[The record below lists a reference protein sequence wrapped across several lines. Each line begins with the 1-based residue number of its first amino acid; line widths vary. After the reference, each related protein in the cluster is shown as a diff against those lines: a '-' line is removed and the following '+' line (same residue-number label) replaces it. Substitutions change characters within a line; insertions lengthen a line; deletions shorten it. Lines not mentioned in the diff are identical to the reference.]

1 MNPGLVY
8 TVFGL
13 NVRSDIPLEEL
24 PPAAAGAE
32 ADVDIVE
39 ASVPGTGEEIAG
51 YSAAPTGTLLRV
63 DRVGRYL
70 IEGGR
75 RITVERDRNSSER
88 NLRLFLLGSAF
99 GALLHQR
106 GLMPLHA
113 NAILV
118 NGRVVAFCGHSGA
131 GKSTIAA
138 WFHDRGYS
146 IFADDVCVIG
156 LGPDGRP
163 RAYPGIPRIRLWREA
178 LEASGRHADN
188 YPRSFDHLDK
198 YDVPTRAGWPQ
209 EPLPLDRIYLLGKS
223 AEGDAGGRFRLNG
236 VEAVDAIIS
245 NTYRGGYLKTIGR
258 TGDHL
263 MTCIKLTRAIPV
275 FRADRLWGFNRFDEQ
290 AALLEA
296 HMLKGIQGE

>member
-1 MNPGLVY
+1 MY

-13 NVRSDIPLEEL
+13 NVRSDIALEGLPL
-24 PPAAAGAE
+24 AAGGRE

-39 ASVPGTGEEIAG
+39 AAVPRTREEPTG
-51 YSAAPTGTLLRV
+51 YSLSPAGTLLRI
-63 DRVGRYL
+63 DRVGRFL
-70 IEGGR
+70 IEGGH
-75 RITVERDRNSSER
+75 RITVEPDQHSSVGNVR
-88 NLRLFLLGSAF
+88 AFLLGSAF

-118 NGRVVAFCGHSGA
+118 SGRVVAFCGHSGA

-156 LGPDGRP
+156 LGADGRP
-163 RAYPGIPRIRLWREA
+163 RAHPGIPRIRLWREA
-178 LEASGRHADN
+178 LEASGRRTQD

-198 YDVPTRAGWPQ
+198 YDVPTGVRAPH
-209 EPLPLDRIYLLGKS
+209 ELMPLDRVYLLRKAPAGDT
-223 AEGDAGGRFRLNG
+223 AERFVRLSG
-236 VEAVDAIIS
+236 VEAVDSIVS
-245 NTYRGGYLKTIGR
+245 NTYRGSYLRTIGR

-263 MTCIKLTRAIPV
+263 MTCVQLARAMPIY
-275 FRADRLWGFNRFDEQ
+275 RANRLWGLHRFEEQ
-290 AALLEA
+290 ATLLEA
-296 HMLKGIQGE
+296 HVLEGIESE